1 VSGRKDREARRE
13 ERIQAQESADA
24 AVRRQ
29 QLIKLAS
36 AIGFLAVAAVLVL
49 IVISQSQSGGGD
61 ANDIAD
67 AAEVN
72 QGLSGIPQNGMVLG
86 EPGAKVT
93 LLEFGDLQCPVCK
106 GFSEEILPPVIESQV
121 RGGEAKIDFRN
132 FTIIGPQSTPAGAA
146 AIAAGK
152 QGRGWNFIDLFYRN
166 QGPEDSGYVT
176 EEFLTAIA
184 KGAGVPD
191 IARWERDRKS
201 TQALAEVKETTSEA
215 ERLGFTGTPSFAVEG
230 PGTAGK
236 QTLGTPG
243 SSDAIESAIQAAS

>member
-1 VSGRKDREARRE
+1 MSGRKDREARRD
-13 ERIQAQESADA
+13 ERLQEQQAADA
-24 AVRRQ
+24 SARRQ

-61 ANDIAD
+61 ANNLAD
-67 AAEVN
+67 VADVN
-72 QGLSGIPQNGMVLG
+72 QSLGGIPQEGMVLG
-86 EPGAKVT
+86 DPGAKVT
-93 LLEFGDLQCPVCK
+93 LFEFGDLQCPVCK
-106 GFSEEILPPVIESQV
+106 GFSEEILPSVIESQV
-121 RGGEAKIDFRN
+121 RSGEAKIDFRN
-132 FTIIGPQSTPAGAA
+132 YTIIGPQSTPAGAA

-152 QGRGWNFIDLFYRN
+152 QGHGWNFVELFYRN
-166 QGPEDSGYVT
+166 QGEEDSGYVT
-176 EEFLTAIA
+176 DEFLTAIA

-191 IARWERDRKS
+191 IAQWNKERKS
-201 TQALAEVKETTSEA
+201 PEVLSAVKSTTSEA

-243 SSDAIESAIQAAS
+243 SSGEIESAIENAS